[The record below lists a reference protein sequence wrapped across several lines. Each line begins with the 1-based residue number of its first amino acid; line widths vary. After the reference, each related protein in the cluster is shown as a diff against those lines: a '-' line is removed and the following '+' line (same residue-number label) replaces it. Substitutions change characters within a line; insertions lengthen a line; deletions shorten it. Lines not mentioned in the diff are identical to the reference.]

1 MATLE
6 HKQEAERRMLELVE
20 LGGLPEPD
28 EIEYGDA
35 CIRVYWN
42 ESKVVVIVDLDE

>member
-1 MATLE
+1 
-6 HKQEAERRMLELVE
+6 MLELVE

-28 EIEYGDA
+28 EIEFGEE
-35 CIRVYWN
+35 CIRVFWH